1 MKYYEI
7 YNDSEGFFAIQYENN
22 SDELLLMLDYGIYYE
37 FIPMS
42 SYKSK
47 ENTIIPL
54 EQVKLNENYAMLI
67 STNAGLWRYEIGD
80 TIKFTSK
87 CPYRIIVTGR
97 TKHYIN
103 VFGEEVIIE
112 NTDNTIS
119 KICKKNNLEIVDYT
133 VAPIFMKG
141 KEKGGHEWFIEFKNS
156 IPKNISIEQEIDNA
170 LKDENSD
177 Y

>member
-1 MKYYEI
+1 
-7 YNDSEGFFAIQYENN
+7 
-22 SDELLLMLDYGIYYE
+22 ML
-37 FIPMS
+37 F
-42 SYKSK
+42 
-47 ENTIIPL
+47 
-54 EQVKLNENYAMLI
+54 
-67 STNAGLWRYEIGD
+67 STYEIGD

-177 Y
+177 YEAKRYKDFTLNPPKVIIGKKGVFFKWLNKNNKIGGQNKVPRLANNRDLIEELIKLNS